1 MNYIVTI
8 LFIVPILA
16 FVLLGL
22 NLLLSPRKAYK
33 DKVSIYEC
41 GFNTVPLQ
49 TRSEFD
55 IQFTSVALLF
65 LVFDLEILLIYPG
78 AVTLS
83 NIETFGYTIIMI
95 FFAILTIG
103 FIFEISSGAINLTP
117 TNNTED
123 TASN

>member
-22 NLLLSPRKAYK
+22 NLLLSPRKSYK

-103 FIFEISSGAINLTP
+103 FIFELGSGVISLSRIY
-117 TNNTED
+117 NNK
-123 TASN
+123 NNNIK